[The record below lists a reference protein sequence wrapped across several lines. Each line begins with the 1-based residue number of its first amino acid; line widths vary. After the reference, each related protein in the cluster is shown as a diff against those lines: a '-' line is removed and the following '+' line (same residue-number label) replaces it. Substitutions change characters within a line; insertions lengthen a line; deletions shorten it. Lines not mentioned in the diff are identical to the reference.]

1 MATKPIKNALNL
13 EVEHAPFTHPELL
26 GEFPTKT
33 YDPIPVLPY
42 EDRALK
48 ADPTFKNLL
57 ADATVTHLEP
67 KIGTEISGLQLHEL
81 TDAQKDELAL
91 LIAHRGVVF
100 FRDQKLSIEEQL
112 ALGRYYG
119 PLHVHQT
126 VTHSKGI
133 PQVHVVENSLEGSQK
148 RIESQLYEHVNVW
161 HSDVSYE
168 RQPPSYTSFKV
179 LTTPPTGG
187 DTLWASAYDAYD
199 RLTPHF
205 KKFAEGLTAIHSSK
219 HQAEA
224 ALAHGL
230 TLRRPIVEFEHPVVQ
245 RINLFFLVIL
255 VGWVNYSELFELI
268 LNVIL
273 DLKVKCFFVSDCS
286 EPPEEFEPQPSQVG
300 ELRGSSPL
308 NHQEAQK
315 FEHPV
320 VRTHPVTGR
329 KALFVNDRFTTRIK
343 NLSVAEAGP
352 VFVFAAENWTLHL
365 LVSCSLILRRGAALP
380 DQAHCGGPRIPSS
393 LPLDKGAV
401 AIWDN
406 RATIHYAT
414 YDYLTGNRH
423 AVRVTPHDEIPYFES
438 DENP

>member
-1 MATKPIKNALNL
+1 MAPKNHDTNTASTTVVASSPAPIKNALNR

-26 GEFPTKT
+26 SEFPTKT

-91 LIAHRGVVF
+91 LVAQRGVVF
-100 FRDQKLSIEEQL
+100 FRDQKISIEEQL
-112 ALGRYYG
+112 ELGRYYG

-126 VTHSKGI
+126 VGHATGI
-133 PQVHVVENSLEGSQK
+133 PQVHVVQNSLEGSAK
-148 RIESQLYEHVNVW
+148 RIKTQALEPVNLW

-187 DTLWASAYDAYD
+187 DTLWASAYEAYE
-199 RLTPHF
+199 RLTPQF
-205 KKFAEGLTAIHSSK
+205 KTFVEGLTAIHSSK
-219 HQAEA
+219 HQAESA
-224 ALAHGL
+224 IANGQ
-230 TLRRPIVEFEHPVVQ
+230 TLRRPIVE
-245 RINLFFLVIL
+245 
-255 VGWVNYSELFELI
+255 
-268 LNVIL
+268 
-273 DLKVKCFFVSDCS
+273 
-286 EPPEEFEPQPSQVG
+286 
-300 ELRGSSPL
+300 
-308 NHQEAQK
+308 

-329 KALFVNDRFTTRIK
+329 KALYVNAQFTTRIN
-343 NLSVAEAGP
+343 NLS
-352 VFVFAAENWTLHL
+352 AAESDAVLRFLLEHIAQGQEFQVRYHWTK
-365 LVSCSLILRRGAALP
+365 
-380 DQAHCGGPRIPSS
+380 D
-393 LPLDKGAV
+393 AV

-406 RATIHYAT
+406 RATVHYAT
-414 YDYLTGNRH
+414 YDYLPGNRH
-423 AVRVTPHDEIPYFES
+423 AVRVTPHGEIPYFEHP
-438 DENP
+438 EKP

>member
-1 MATKPIKNALNL
+1 MAPINIDSTSTTAGPTAAVVVTPIKNALNQ

-42 EDRALK
+42 NDRALK
-48 ADPTFKNLL
+48 ADPSFKNLL

-91 LIAHRGVVF
+91 LVAQRGVVF
-100 FRDQKLSIEEQL
+100 FREQEISIEQQL
-112 ALGRYYG
+112 DLGRYYG

-126 VTHSKGI
+126 VAHAKSI
-133 PQVHVVENSLEGSQK
+133 PQVHVVENSLEVSEK
-148 RIESQLYEHVNVW
+148 RIKSQLYDHVNVW

-187 DTLWASAYDAYD
+187 DTLWASAYDAYE
-199 RLTPHF
+199 RLTPQF
-205 KKFAEGLTAIHSSK
+205 QKFVEGLTAIHSSK
-219 HQAEA
+219 SQAESA
-224 ALAHGL
+224 IAKGQ
-230 TLRRPIVEFEHPVVQ
+230 TLRRPIVE
-245 RINLFFLVIL
+245 
-255 VGWVNYSELFELI
+255 
-268 LNVIL
+268 
-273 DLKVKCFFVSDCS
+273 
-286 EPPEEFEPQPSQVG
+286 
-300 ELRGSSPL
+300 
-308 NHQEAQK
+308 

-329 KALFVNDRFTTRIK
+329 KALYVNSQFTTRIN
-343 NLSVAEAGP
+343 NLSAPESDAVLRFLLQHIAQGQEFQ
-352 VFVFAAENWTLHL
+352 VRYHWTKD
-365 LVSCSLILRRGAALP
+365 S
-380 DQAHCGGPRIPSS
+380 
-393 LPLDKGAV
+393 V

-414 YDYLTGNRH
+414 YDYLPGNRH
-423 AVRVTPHDEIPYFES
+423 AVRVTPHGEIPYFEHT
-438 DENP
+438 EKP